1 MADSNRL
8 RQQLSPIVD
17 QITQDIQIIESSMYK
32 IFQCIFLLFVLFFI
46 ARNLSSKSRVENSI
60 NEATKLVCLCI
71 CT

>member
-32 IFQCIFLLFVLFFI
+32 IFQCIFLLFVLYSTQF
-46 ARNLSSKSRVENSI
+46 K
-60 NEATKLVCLCI
+60 
-71 CT
+71 